1 MAHKNHASTHQCY
14 KQPLSWEYFY
24 SYCLDGVS
32 YPDMTSCVKYPLR
45 DKEKQEDEVNRE
57 VLQDLVYIPHEF
69 PQRLPPRIL
78 EPFPIHE
85 FVLVHVHIEAGVI
98 ESVELV
104 GLGAR
109 EAVELLVDV
118 DSFLRET
125 LDDADFAINDFGER
139 VGILRLRGEARYL
152 IVCGERACKR
162 LVDRS
167 AVLL

>member
-1 MAHKNHASTHQCY
+1 MVRFPVVYSEKGRRLPKPDVLAEFPAVLGYHQHNR
-14 KQPLSWEYFY
+14 
-24 SYCLDGVS
+24 
-32 YPDMTSCVKYPLR
+32 CVEYPLR

-125 LDDADFAINDFGER
+125 LDDTD
-139 VGILRLRGEARYL
+139 
-152 IVCGERACKR
+152 
-162 LVDRS
+162 
-167 AVLL
+167 

>member
-1 MAHKNHASTHQCY
+1 MGF
-14 KQPLSWEYFY
+14 LSRFLTEPDVFAEFPRVFGDYEH
-24 SYCLDGVS
+24 DG
-32 YPDMTSCVKYPLR
+32 CVEYPLR

-125 LDDADFAINDFGER
+125 LDDTDFAINDFGKR
-139 VGILRLRGEARYL
+139 VGILRLCGEARYL
-152 IVCGERACKR
+152 IVCGESR
-162 LVDRS
+162 L
-167 AVLL
+167 